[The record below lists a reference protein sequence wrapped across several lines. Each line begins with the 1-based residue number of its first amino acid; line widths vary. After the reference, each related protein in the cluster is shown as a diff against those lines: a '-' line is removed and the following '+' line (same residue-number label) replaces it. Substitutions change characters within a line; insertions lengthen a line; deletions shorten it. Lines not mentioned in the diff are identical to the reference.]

1 MAGFW
6 VTLLA
11 ETDPGYLR
19 EHLIRAPEENK
30 PQNRLN
36 AELESPVLD
45 PSIVQIKCN
54 CTTKEADVF

>member
-1 MAGFW
+1 MTGFW

-11 ETDPGYLR
+11 ETDPGYFR
-19 EHLIRAPEENK
+19 EHPIRKRNHK
-30 PQNRLN
+30 MN

-45 PSIVQIKCN
+45 PSIVQIKYN